1 MLSTPPSTPPPISPS
16 QLAPMLIARAWD
28 GGPARPDEVVLLTLH
43 RVEDGLVLHVNAP
56 MHNDPPPAAPPGPT
70 WALWE
75 HEVVELF
82 IAGPGDDEG
91 VHYLEL
97 ELGPHGHHL
106 VLILAGRR
114 HIVARE
120 LPLTVTT
127 TLCGARWIAEARI
140 PQSLLPTGPLR
151 VNATAIHGQGE
162 ARRYLSLTPLPGAAP
177 DFHQP
182 QRFVDL
188 RV

>member
-1 MLSTPPSTPPPISPS
+1 MLSAPTSPS
-16 QLAPMLIARAWD
+16 LLAPMLITRAWD
-28 GGPARPDEVVLLTLH
+28 GGPARPDEVALLTLH
-43 RVEDGLVLHVNAP
+43 RVDDGLALHVNAP
-56 MHNDPPPAAPPGPT
+56 MHGDPPPDAPVGPT

-82 IAGPGDDEG
+82 IAGPGEDDG

-106 VLILAGRR
+106 ALLLAGRR
-114 HIVARE
+114 HIVGRE
-120 LPLTVTT
+120 LPLSVTT
-127 TLCGARWIAEARI
+127 RQVGGRWIAEATI

-151 VNATAIHGQGE
+151 VNATAIHGQG
-162 ARRYLSLTPLPGAAP
+162 ADRRYLSLTPLPGGAP

>member
-1 MLSTPPSTPPPISPS
+1 MPTTPRPQTSPAAITP
-16 QLAPMLIARAWD
+16 LLIARAWD
-28 GGPARPDEVVLLTLH
+28 GGPARPEEVVLVTL
-43 RVEDGLVLHVNAP
+43 RRGADGLVLHVNAP
-56 MHNDPPPAAPPGPT
+56 MHGDPPPASPPGPT

-82 IAGPGDDEG
+82 IAGPGEDAD
-91 VHYLEL
+91 VRYLEL
-97 ELGPHGHHL
+97 ELGPHGHQL

-114 HIVARE
+114 HIVERE

-127 TLCGARWIAEARI
+127 RTLGARWIAEALI
-140 PQSLLPTGPLR
+140 PEGLLPQGPLR

-162 ARRYLSLTPLPGAAP
+162 DRRYLSLVALPGAAP

-182 QRFVDL
+182 QRFIDL
-188 RV
+188 RL

>member
-1 MLSTPPSTPPPISPS
+1 MSRTPTSPS
-16 QLAPMLIARAWD
+16 LLAPLLIARAWD
-28 GGPARPDEVVLLTLH
+28 GGAARPDEVVLLTLH
-43 RVEDGLVLHVNAP
+43 RVEDGLSLHVNAP
-56 MHNDPPPAAPPGPT
+56 LHGDPPPDAPAGPT

-106 VLILAGRR
+106 ALLLAGRR
-114 HIVARE
+114 HIVGRE
-120 LPLTVTT
+120 LPLAVTT
-127 TLCGARWIAEARI
+127 RHVGARWIAEATI
-140 PQSLLPTGPLR
+140 PEGLLPNGPLR
-151 VNATAIHGQGE
+151 VNATAIHGAGE
-162 ARRYLSLTPLPGAAP
+162 GRRYLSLTPLPGAAP

>member
-1 MLSTPPSTPPPISPS
+1 MSRTPTSPS
-16 QLAPMLIARAWD
+16 LLAPLLIARAWD
-28 GGPARPDEVVLLTLH
+28 GGAARPDEVVLLMLH
-43 RVEDGLVLHVNAP
+43 RVEDGLSLHVNAP
-56 MHNDPPPAAPPGPT
+56 LHGDPPPDAPAGPT

-106 VLILAGRR
+106 ALLLAGRR
-114 HIVARE
+114 HIVGRE
-120 LPLTVTT
+120 LPLAVTT
-127 TLCGARWIAEARI
+127 RHVGARWIAEATI
-140 PQSLLPTGPLR
+140 PESLLPNGPLR

-162 ARRYLSLTPLPGAAP
+162 RRRYLSLTPLPGAAP